1 MSASRMQRALSARV
15 VGLAIVVAAGA
26 GAQAGT
32 GGDGA
37 APAPAPAPRCVP
49 AAIADVVLSAPT
61 SVDEIRVVVAEG
73 SPEAGAAEVVVEAGR
88 ADRVVHVQGGSHD
101 LQFFPAMTASAF
113 RVSLSP
119 VFGAASDACVDRIE
133 LYRGGAP
140 VATVVP

>member
-1 MSASRMQRALSARV
+1 MQRALSARV

-32 GGDGA
+32 GGDA
-37 APAPAPAPRCVP
+37 AAPAPAPRCVP
-49 AAIADVVLSAPT
+49 AAIADVVLGGPVA
-61 SVDEIRVVVAEG
+61 VDEIRVVVAEG
-73 SPEAGAAEVVVEAGR
+73 SPEAGAAEVVVESGR
-88 ADRVVHVQGGSHD
+88 ADRVVHVLGGSHD

-119 VFGAASDACVDRIE
+119 VFGAGGDACVDRIE
-133 LYRGGAP
+133 LRRGGAP

>member
-37 APAPAPAPRCVP
+37 APAPAPRCVP

-61 SVDEIRVVVAEG
+61 SVDEIRVVVAELT
-73 SPEAGAAEVVVEAGR
+73 PEAGAAEVVVEAGR

-119 VFGAASDACVDRIE
+119 VFGAAGDACVDRIE